1 MVEISEND
9 IHQLLN
15 AFYEGVCYLNAQGE
29 IEYYNA
35 AAQSHWGIEGKKR
48 HTIISWSPVIR
59 AFAGEQVYHELIQ
72 IDKQQS
78 LLVNALP
85 LLSETQTLRGVLIT
99 SRDVSEH
106 VTIERDAH
114 IALDILVEALLDTSN
129 IGDMNEALRRLA
141 TLLPQLEAVDNSFAF
156 RVDDTT
162 KAITF
167 LGLFGTSQHS
177 DEEWRKELAALEDNT
192 QKAVNEAS
200 PPYLQALRMMRTI
213 KVEFST
219 DAKNN
224 NPRNL
229 RAAIYAPVTINGHV
243 VGLLGVER
251 HRPLGASETYFPQWS
266 VDLLTAL
273 ARLASMSIEK
283 MMLHTSEE
291 RLKAEET
298 TLRDLLKQKEEFL
311 LLATHELKNPLTAI
325 LGQAQVL
332 RRRFHRELQHTSD
345 QKMHELIRG
354 LESIE
359 HQTRRLTHMINTFME
374 VSRVELDRMDLEMHE
389 VDLLRLVRRV
399 LKDYLPLAPKHEMFF
414 SVNGQLIPV
423 LSDEGIALE
432 PILIQGDEHRLEQVI
447 NNLIS
452 NAVKYSP
459 EGGPVITSLRQG
471 DSEIELVVEDR
482 GIGVPV
488 EEQAHLTER
497 FYRAENAQIT
507 TSKGLGIG
515 LYLVNTLVQQHGGNF
530 TVKSEGIAGK
540 GSIFSVTLPARNE

>member
-1 MVEISEND
+1 MIEISVND
-9 IHQLLN
+9 IHQILT

-35 AAQSHWGIEGKKR
+35 AAQAHWNIEQKR
-48 HTIISWSPVIR
+48 THAITSWPPVIR
-59 AFAGEQVYHELIQ
+59 ALAGEQVYHELIQ
-72 IDKQQS
+72 VDQHRT
-78 LLVNALP
+78 LLVNTSP
-85 LLSETQTLRGVLIT
+85 LLSETNILRGVLIT
-99 SRDVSEH
+99 SQDVSEH
-106 VTIERDAH
+106 VITERDAH
-114 IALDILVEALLDTSN
+114 IALDILVEALLGTSKLAD
-129 IGDMNEALRRLA
+129 INEALRRLA

-167 LGLFGTSQHS
+167 LGLFGASQHN
-177 DEEWRKELAALEDNT
+177 DDEWRKELAALEDNA

-200 PPYLQALRMMRTI
+200 PAYLQAIHMMRTI

-219 DAKNN
+219 DAKSN

-229 RAAIYAPVTINGHV
+229 RSAIYAPVTIDSHV

-251 HRPLGASETYFPQWS
+251 HRSLGTYETYFPQWS

-283 MMLHTSEE
+283 TMLHVSEE
-291 RLKAEET
+291 RLKAEAA
-298 TLRDLLKQKEEFL
+298 TLQDLLKQKEEFL

-332 RRRFHRELQHTSD
+332 RRRLSRELHQDTD
-345 QKMHELIRG
+345 QQTHELIRG

-359 HQTRRLTHMINTFME
+359 HQTRRITHMINTFME

-399 LKDYLPLAPKHEMFF
+399 LKDYLPLAPKHEMFLY
-414 SVNGQLIPV
+414 VNGQWIPV
-423 LSDEGIALE
+423 LSDEEIALE

-447 NNLIS
+447 NNLMS
-452 NAVKYSP
+452 NAIKYSP
-459 EGGPVITSLRQG
+459 EGGPVITSLRQT
-471 DSEIELVVEDR
+471 DDAIELMVEDR

-488 EEQAHLTER
+488 EEQARLTER
-497 FYRAENAQIT
+497 FYRAENAQTT

-515 LYLVNTLVQQHGGNF
+515 LYLVNTLVKQHGGNF
-530 TVKSEGIAGK
+530 MVNSEGIPGK
-540 GSIFSVTLPARNE
+540 GSIFSIKLPTRNG

>member
-15 AFYEGVCYLNAQGE
+15 AFYEGVCYLNTEGE
-29 IEYYNA
+29 IQYYNA
-35 AAQSHWGIEGKKR
+35 AAQSHWAIQQKKR
-48 HTIISWSPVIR
+48 HTITSYSAVIR
-59 AFAGEQVYHELIQ
+59 ARAGEQVYHELVQ
-72 IDKQQS
+72 VEQQKS

-85 LLSETQTLRGVLIT
+85 LLSKTNTLRGVLIT

-106 VTIERDAH
+106 VITERNAH
-114 IALDILVEALLDTSN
+114 IALDVLVEALQNTAN
-129 IGDMNEALRRLA
+129 ISDIDEALRRIA
-141 TLLPQLEAVDNSFAF
+141 TLLPQLDAVDHSFAF

-162 KAITF
+162 RAITF
-167 LGLFGTSQHS
+167 VGLFGANQDS
-177 DEEWRKELAALEDNT
+177 DEEWRKELAALEDNA
-192 QKAVNEAS
+192 QKTVNEAS

-219 DAKNN
+219 DAKQH

-229 RAAIYAPVTINGHV
+229 RAAIYAPVTLDGHV
-243 VGLLGVER
+243 VGLLGIER
-251 HRPLGASETYFPQWS
+251 HHPLGANETYFPQWS

-283 MMLHTSEE
+283 TLLHASED
-291 RLKAEET
+291 RLKAEKA

-332 RRRFHRELQHTSD
+332 RRRFNRELNRTAD
-345 QKMHELIRG
+345 QQMHELIRG

-359 HQTRRLTHMINTFME
+359 HQTRRITHMINTFME

-389 VDLLRLVRRV
+389 VDLLRLVRHV

-414 SVNGQLIPV
+414 FVNGQGVPI
-423 LSDEGIALE
+423 LSDEGIALA
-432 PILIQGDEHRLEQVI
+432 PMLIQGDEHRLEQVI

-459 EGGPVITSLRQG
+459 EGGPIITSLRQRDG
-471 DSEIELVVEDR
+471 EIELMVEDR

-488 EEQAHLTER
+488 EEQARLIER
-497 FYRAENAQIT
+497 FYRAENAQTT

-515 LYLVNTLVQQHGGNF
+515 LYLVNTLVKQHGGNF
-530 TVKSEGIAGK
+530 TVKSDGIPGK
-540 GSIFSVTLPARNE
+540 GSTFSITLPILPA

>member
-1 MVEISEND
+1 MVDISEND
-9 IHQLLN
+9 IHQLLT
-15 AFYEGVCYLNAQGE
+15 AFYEGVCYLNAQGN

-35 AAQSHWGIEGKKR
+35 AAQAHWSIEQKR
-48 HTIISWSPVIR
+48 AHAITSWPPVIR
-59 AFAGEQVYHELIQ
+59 ALAGEQVYHELIQ
-72 IDKQQS
+72 VDNQKS
-78 LLVNALP
+78 LLVTALP
-85 LLSETQTLRGVLIT
+85 LLSETMTLRGVLIT

-114 IALDILVEALLDTSN
+114 IALDILVEALVDTAN
-129 IGDMNEALRRLA
+129 IADINEALRRLA
-141 TLLPQLEAVDNSFAF
+141 MLLTQLEAVDNSFAF
-156 RVDDTT
+156 RVDDAT

-167 LGLFGTSQHS
+167 LGLFGVSEHN
-177 DEEWRKELAALEDNT
+177 DEEWHKELAALKDNT
-192 QKAVNEAS
+192 QKTVNDAS
-200 PPYLQALRMMRTI
+200 PGYLQALHMMRTI

-229 RAAIYAPVTINGHV
+229 RAAIYAPVTLDGHV

-251 HRPLGASETYFPQWS
+251 HRHAGDSETYFPQWS

-283 MMLHTSEE
+283 SLMHASEE
-291 RLKAEET
+291 RLKAEEA

-332 RRRFHRELQHTSD
+332 RRRLNRELHHDTD
-345 QKMHELIRG
+345 QQTHELIRG
-354 LESIE
+354 LETIE
-359 HQTRRLTHMINTFME
+359 HQTRRITHMINTFME
-374 VSRVELDRMDLEMHE
+374 VSRVELDRMNLEIHE

-414 SVNGQLIPV
+414 YVNGQWIPI
-423 LSDEGIALE
+423 LSDEAIALE
-432 PILIQGDEHRLEQVI
+432 PLLVQGDEHRLEQVI

-452 NAVKYSP
+452 NAIKYSP
-459 EGGPVITSLRQG
+459 AGGPVITSLRQM
-471 DSEIELVVEDR
+471 DDEIELVVEDR

-488 EEQAHLTER
+488 EEQSRLTER
-497 FYRAENAQIT
+497 FYRAENAQTT

-530 TVKSEGIAGK
+530 AVKSEGIPGK
-540 GSIFSVTLPARNE
+540 GSMFSIRLPVRNG

>member
-1 MVEISEND
+1 VVEISEND
-9 IHQLLN
+9 IHQLLT

-35 AAQSHWGIEGKKR
+35 AAQAHWNIEQKR
-48 HTIISWSPVIR
+48 THAITSWPPVIR
-59 AFAGEQVYHELIQ
+59 ALAGEQVYHELIQ
-72 IDKQQS
+72 VDQHRS
-78 LLVNALP
+78 LLVNTSP
-85 LLSETQTLRGVLIT
+85 LLSETNILRGVLIT
-99 SRDVSEH
+99 SQDVSEH
-106 VTIERDAH
+106 VITERDAH
-114 IALDILVEALLDTSN
+114 IALDILVEALLGTSN
-129 IGDMNEALRRLA
+129 LADINEALRRLA

-156 RVDDTT
+156 RVDDIT

-167 LGLFGTSQHS
+167 LGLFGVSEHN
-177 DEEWRKELAALEDNT
+177 DEEWRKELAALKDNT
-192 QKAVNEAS
+192 QKTVNEAS
-200 PPYLQALRMMRTI
+200 PGYLQALHMMRTI

-219 DAKNN
+219 DAKSN

-229 RAAIYAPVTINGHV
+229 RSAIYAPVTINNHV

-251 HRPLGASETYFPQWS
+251 HRPLGTNETYFPQWS

-283 MMLHTSEE
+283 TMLHESEE
-291 RLKAEET
+291 RLKAET
-298 TLRDLLKQKEEFL
+298 ATLQDLLKQKEEFL

-332 RRRFHRELQHTSD
+332 RRRLSRELHHYTD
-345 QKMHELIRG
+345 QQTHELIRG

-359 HQTRRLTHMINTFME
+359 HQTRRITHMINTFME

-414 SVNGQLIPV
+414 YVNGQWVPI
-423 LSDEGIALE
+423 LSVEEIALE
-432 PILIQGDEHRLEQVI
+432 PLLIQGDEHRLEQVI

-452 NAVKYSP
+452 NAIKYSP
-459 EGGPVITSLRQG
+459 EGGPVITSLRQS
-471 DSEIELVVEDR
+471 DDEIELVVEDR

-488 EEQAHLTER
+488 EEQSRLTER
-497 FYRAENAQIT
+497 FYRAENAQTT

-515 LYLVNTLVQQHGGNF
+515 LYLVNTLVKQHGGNF
-530 TVKSEGIAGK
+530 MVKSEGIAGK
-540 GSIFSVTLPARNE
+540 GSTFSIRLPARNE

>member
-1 MVEISEND
+1 VVDISEND
-9 IHQLLN
+9 IHQLLT

-29 IEYYNA
+29 IEYYNT
-35 AAQSHWGIEGKKR
+35 AAQSHWSIQQKR
-48 HTIISWSPVIR
+48 GHTLKSWSVVIR
-59 AFAGEQVYHELIQ
+59 ALACERVYHELIQ
-72 IDKQQS
+72 VDKQKS

-85 LLSETQTLRGVLIT
+85 LLTATNTLRGVLIT

-114 IALDILVEALLDTSN
+114 IALDILVEALVDTSN
-129 IGDMNEALRRLA
+129 TGDLNEALRRLA

-156 RVDDTT
+156 RVDDAT

-167 LGLFGTSQHS
+167 LGLFGVSQHN
-177 DEEWRKELAALEDNT
+177 DDEWRKELAALENNA
-192 QKAVNEAS
+192 QKTVNEAS
-200 PPYLQALRMMRTI
+200 PAYLQAIRMMRTI

-219 DAKNN
+219 DAQNN

-229 RAAIYAPVTINGHV
+229 RSAIYAPVTLDSHV

-251 HRPLGASETYFPQWS
+251 HRSLGANETYFPQWS

-273 ARLASMSIEK
+273 ARLASISIEK
-283 MMLHTSEE
+283 TLLHESED
-291 RLKAEET
+291 RLKAEEA

-332 RRRFHRELQHTSD
+332 RRRLSRELHHDTD
-345 QKMHELIRG
+345 QQTHELIRG

-359 HQTRRLTHMINTFME
+359 HQTRRITHMINTFME

-399 LKDYLPLAPKHEMFF
+399 LKDYLPLAPKHEMMLY
-414 SVNGQLIPV
+414 VNGQRIPI
-423 LSDEGIALE
+423 LSDEEIALE
-432 PILIQGDEHRLEQVI
+432 PLLIQGDEHRLEQVI
-447 NNLIS
+447 NNLMS
-452 NAVKYSP
+452 NAIKYSP
-459 EGGPVITSLRQG
+459 EGGPVNTSLRQT
-471 DSEIELVVEDR
+471 ENAIELVVEDR

-488 EEQAHLTER
+488 EEQSHLTER
-497 FYRAENAQIT
+497 FYRAENAQTT

-515 LYLVNTLVQQHGGNF
+515 LYLVNTLVQQHGGDF
-530 TVKSEGIAGK
+530 MVKSEGIPGK
-540 GSIFSVTLPARNE
+540 GSTFSIKLPTRNG

>member
-1 MVEISEND
+1 MVDISEND
-9 IHQLLN
+9 IHQLLT

-29 IEYYNA
+29 IEYYNT
-35 AAQSHWGIEGKKR
+35 AAQSHWSIQQKR
-48 HTIISWSPVIR
+48 GHTLRSWSAVIR
-59 AFAGEQVYHELIQ
+59 ALAGERVYHELIQ
-72 IDKQQS
+72 VDNQKS

-85 LLSETQTLRGVLIT
+85 LLTATNTLRGVLIT

-129 IGDMNEALRRLA
+129 IGDINEALRRLA

-167 LGLFGTSQHS
+167 LGLFGVSQHS
-177 DEEWRKELAALEDNT
+177 DDEWRKELAALEDNA
-192 QKAVNEAS
+192 QKTVNEAS
-200 PPYLQALRMMRTI
+200 PAYLQAIRMMRTI

-219 DAKNN
+219 DAQNN

-229 RAAIYAPVTINGHV
+229 RSAIYAPVTIDSHV

-251 HRPLGASETYFPQWS
+251 HRSLGANETYFPQWS

-283 MMLHTSEE
+283 TLLHESED
-291 RLKAEET
+291 RLKAEAAS
-298 TLRDLLKQKEEFL
+298 LQDLLKQKEEFL

-332 RRRFHRELQHTSD
+332 RRRLNRELHHDTD
-345 QKMHELIRG
+345 QQTHELIRG
-354 LESIE
+354 LETIE
-359 HQTRRLTHMINTFME
+359 HQTRRITHMINTFME

-399 LKDYLPLAPKHEMFF
+399 LKDYLPLAPKHEMFLY
-414 SVNGQLIPV
+414 VNGQRIPI
-423 LSDEGIALE
+423 LNDEEIALE
-432 PILIQGDEHRLEQVI
+432 PLLIQGDEHRLEQVI
-447 NNLIS
+447 NNLMS
-452 NAVKYSP
+452 NAIKYSP
-459 EGGPVITSLRQG
+459 EGGPVITSLRQT
-471 DSEIELVVEDR
+471 DDAIELVVEDH
-482 GIGVPV
+482 GIGVPI
-488 EEQAHLTER
+488 EEQARLTER
-497 FYRAENAQIT
+497 FYRAENAQTT

-515 LYLVNTLVQQHGGNF
+515 LYLVNTLVKQHGGNF
-530 TVKSEGIAGK
+530 MVKSEGIPGK
-540 GSIFSVTLPARNE
+540 GSTFSIMLPTRNG

>member
-1 MVEISEND
+1 MVDISEND
-9 IHQLLN
+9 IHQILN

-29 IEYYNA
+29 IEHYNA
-35 AAQSHWGIEGKKR
+35 AAQAHWGIAQKR
-48 HTIISWSPVIR
+48 AHAITTWPPVIR
-59 AFAGEQVYHELIQ
+59 ALAGEQVFHELIQ
-72 IDKQQS
+72 VDQHRS
-78 LLVNALP
+78 LLVNTSP
-85 LLSETQTLRGVLIT
+85 LLSETNIVRGVLIT

-106 VTIERDAH
+106 VIQERDAN

-129 IGDMNEALRRLA
+129 LADMNEALRRIA
-141 TLLPQLEAVDNSFAF
+141 TLLPQLAAIDNSFAF

-167 LGLFGTSQHS
+167 LGLFGVSQHS
-177 DEEWRKELAALEDNT
+177 DEEWRKELAAIEDNT
-192 QKAVNEAS
+192 QKTVNETS
-200 PPYLQALRMMRTI
+200 PAYLQALRMMRTI

-219 DAKNN
+219 DTKNN

-229 RAAIYAPVTINGHV
+229 RAAIYAPVSLNGHV

-251 HRPLGASETYFPQWS
+251 HRSLGASETYFPQWS

-283 MMLHTSEE
+283 TLLRASEE
-291 RLKAEET
+291 RLKAEEA

-332 RRRFHRELQHTSD
+332 RRRLNRELHHDSD
-345 QKMHELIRG
+345 QQTHELIRG

-359 HQTRRLTHMINTFME
+359 HQTRRITHMINTFME
-374 VSRVELDRMDLEMHE
+374 VSRVELNRMDLEMHE
-389 VDLLRLVRRV
+389 VDLLWLVRRV

-414 SVNGQLIPV
+414 SVNGQWVPI
-423 LSDEGIALE
+423 LSDEEIALE

-452 NAVKYSP
+452 NAIKYSP
-459 EGGPVITSLRQG
+459 EGGPVITSLLQK
-471 DSEIELVVEDR
+471 DDAIELVVEDR

-488 EEQAHLTER
+488 EEQDRLTER
-497 FYRAENAQIT
+497 FYRAENAQST

-530 TVKSEGIAGK
+530 AVKSEGIPGK
-540 GSIFSVTLPARNE
+540 GSTFSVTLPARNG